1 MSTGLVSPLDTCSG
15 GAIIQPSAVFSFLGY
30 DDKVRVQIKMQC
42 CCATVAHT
50 QECEIDLH
58 ACAEVCHAAGCVCR
72 PKKLYACIRDNGATT
87 YEHREHYFDLQPATT
102 LLHTAPYQS
111 HSHTKTVELMFPD
124 GGQLDMAVYHR
135 NPGSQGSRHFFVEM
149 ETPVV
154 RSLSTGDRPTFN
166 FHYIV
171 IYIVAMAITA
181 L

>member
-1 MSTGLVSPLDTCSG
+1 MQQAVYVDRKNCMHAYEIMVQLLTNTVS
-15 GAIIQPSAVFSFLGY
+15 
-30 DDKVRVQIKMQC
+30 
-42 CCATVAHT
+42 
-50 QECEIDLH
+50 
-58 ACAEVCHAAGCVCR
+58 
-72 PKKLYACIRDNGATT
+72 N
-87 YEHREHYFDLQPATT
+87 YFDLQPATT